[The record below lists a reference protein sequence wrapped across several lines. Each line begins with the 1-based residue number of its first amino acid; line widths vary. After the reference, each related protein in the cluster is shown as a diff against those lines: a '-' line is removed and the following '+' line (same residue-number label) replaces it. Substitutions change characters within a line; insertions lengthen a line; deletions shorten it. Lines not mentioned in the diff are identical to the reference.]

1 VRRSDTTK
9 FKYYDSIHTVV
20 SSAVIRVTRLFAAI
34 TVCLLVGWAGL
45 IFTTPVVRTW
55 YTALVGPA
63 LFLPTWLF
71 NPAWMLLFIL
81 MGITLYLVWNKGWS
95 QKNVQEAT
103 AIFAVQ
109 LVLIVIWSY
118 LLFTLQVPF
127 FALIGSVL
135 LWFAIL
141 MTIGAFYRVSVP
153 AAALLMPCLFW
164 ATFAIYFTYNIYL
177 LSP

>member
-1 VRRSDTTK
+1 M
-9 FKYYDSIHTVV
+9 

-34 TVCLLVGWAGL
+34 TVCLLAGWAGL
-45 IFTTPVVRTW
+45 IFMTPYVRTW
-55 YTALVGPA
+55 YAALAGSA
-63 LFLPTWLF
+63 LFLPAWFF

-103 AIFAVQ
+103 ALFAVQ
-109 LVLIVIWSY
+109 LTLIVIWSY

-135 LWFAIL
+135 LWFAVL
-141 MTIGAFYRVSVP
+141 MTVGAFYRVSVP
-153 AAALLMPCLFW
+153 AAVLLMPCLFW
-164 ATFAIYFTYNIYL
+164 ATFAIHFTYSIYVL
-177 LSP
+177 NP